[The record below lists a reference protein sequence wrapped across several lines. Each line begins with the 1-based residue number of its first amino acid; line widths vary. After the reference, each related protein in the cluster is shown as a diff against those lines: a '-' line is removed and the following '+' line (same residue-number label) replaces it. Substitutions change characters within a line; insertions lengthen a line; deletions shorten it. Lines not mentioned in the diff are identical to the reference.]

1 MSDFALNLKMGLTN
15 FRAGLQE
22 IRRGLGGIAGAPI
35 KKIASQFEPIAQKA
49 KAVAAAVK
57 EAQFALLGLAGAAGG
72 VLAAISREA
81 AADEATLQRLRATFG
96 ELSDDVQGFGSELAK
111 STHRTEGGVQGLLI
125 GFDQVLKGMDLSD
138 RQAADFSKTL
148 SKLTIDMAAFNG
160 VSEEEILSTFQ
171 TALVRGGPAVVKYGI
186 NLKDTRIEQ
195 EAFNRGFDP
204 KNLTS
209 QQEALVKLN
218 IIMQDTQKAHGAAA
232 ATATTFRERMIGAK
246 NAIAELFSDIGSG
259 ANARFGPL
267 LDQLRETVE
276 AVRAW
281 IKENP
286 QLAASISAVGATVLG
301 ALVALGTLAPVIT
314 NIVTILGAFFGLV
327 KAGVVFMLSLTGAAT
342 ALAAAFAAISLAG
355 VIEGF
360 RKFFAESEKAG
371 LVIEGL
377 RSTFT
382 GIFDGLKDV
391 ASAIIEP
398 IKAFVASVSGAV
410 FAELEA
416 SAASLGASF
425 QQSGEI
431 VSDVLSR
438 IADGIRSGLTE
449 AFRFLEPIVVEAVR
463 AIIGILEDL
472 PTTLDAVGLAA
483 QQMAAFLGDIFNII
497 VGENSKLGDSF
508 NSLQQWGVDAFKGL
522 EEALTSE
529 TIIQV
534 LAVLRNMIAILA
546 LGFTAFYAAVQ
557 TAVGGAIELFAELT
571 RAIGYAMKAIGL
583 VSDSVDAAADEVLDF
598 ADRAT
603 DKAIELAEDARKKLV
618 DVAARA
624 AKEMVEAS
632 KDFDN
637 PGARAQKIRDE
648 QAERKKLIAQLQEQ
662 KQLAKDTA
670 KQQAEA
676 LKEELAGK
684 TKSNELT
691 QAQRTELEGQARQ
704 ARDIFL
710 TDLSR
715 AQTQDAITEA
725 STKYAAQLDEVKKK
739 SLDLVET
746 NRTAVRTEEQK
757 GEAARKTNLT
767 LQEQEEITKR
777 IKKAQEDVKQAVD
790 SLLDARVK
798 STKTIE
804 DDIALLRKQAD
815 LAADQAKSDK
825 ERGEIRLA
833 YRLKEAQLIEENAR
847 KEREAA
853 KQALDDLND
862 RKKAFSEFI
871 TTVKREAAR
880 REGKDLEVQVDEISD
895 RFKEQIKNLTKVSD
909 IKDFKAALANAIT
922 VPVEEARKR
931 AQEAREELSRLIAE
945 RSKLQAGDKSGRAD
959 AAAIQN
965 EINSQ
970 RDAVAQADR
979 RVANLAQK
987 ARDVEKSLGSEVNAL
1002 KDQLEASEAARI
1014 ENEKKV
1020 AETQRLDKQGADLT
1034 DPTQIQKV
1042 QSEALEAATKAKDA
1056 AVSASEVAVQN
1067 ATAVQSLATV
1077 GSNLAEVVRGG
1088 LQGLSDRV
1096 AEIRDVLSS
1105 LVDLQPIFT
1114 QAEVAL
1120 VEVVDFQRK
1129 FGESLDDFGNLIL
1142 TKFGETADGFTSHKR
1157 IIDAIAAKLAAVD
1170 IRRAAGDSSL
1180 EDLGLVS
1187 P

>member
-22 IRRGLGGIAGAPI
+22 VRRGLSGIASAPV

-111 STHRTEGGVQGLLI
+111 STRRTEGGVQGLLI

-138 RQAADFSKTL
+138 KQAADFAKTL

-171 TALVRGGPAVVKYGI
+171 TAMVRGGPAVQKYGI
-186 NLKDTRIEQ
+186 NLKETRIEQ
-195 EAFNRGFDP
+195 EAFNQGFDP
-204 KNLTS
+204 KNLTT

-218 IIMQDTQKAHGAAA
+218 IIMQDTQRAHGAAA

-246 NAIAELFSDIGSG
+246 NAIAELFSDIGNG

-267 LDQLRETVE
+267 LDRLRETVE

-286 QLAASISAVGATVLG
+286 QLAASISAVGVTVLG

-314 NIVTILGAFFGLV
+314 NIITILGAFFGLV
-327 KAGVVFMLSLTGAAT
+327 KAGVGFMLSLTGVGT
-342 ALAAAFAAISLAG
+342 ALAAAFAAVSLVA

-377 RSTFT
+377 RSAFT

-431 VSDVLSR
+431 VTDVLSR
-438 IADGIRSGLTE
+438 IADGIRTGLTE
-449 AFRFLEPIVVEAVR
+449 AFRFLEPIVVQAVR
-463 AIIGILEDL
+463 AIISILEDL
-472 PTTLDAVGLAA
+472 PVTLEAVGLAA
-483 QQMAAFLGDIFNII
+483 QQMAAFLGDIFNI
-497 VGENSKLGDSF
+497 VLGENSKLGDSF
-508 NSLQQWGVDAFKGL
+508 QSLQQWGVDAFKGL

-534 LAVLRNMIAILA
+534 LAVIRNMVAILA
-546 LGFTAFYAAVQ
+546 VGFTALYAAGQ
-557 TAVGGAIELFAELT
+557 TAVAGLIELFAELT
-571 RAIGYAMKAIGL
+571 RAVGYVVKGIGL
-583 VSDSVDAAADEVLDF
+583 ISDSADKAADDILDF

-603 DKAIELAEDARKKLV
+603 DKAIALAEDARGKLV

-624 AKEMVEAS
+624 AREMAEAS

-637 PGARAQKIRDE
+637 PTARADKIRAE
-648 QAERKKLIAQLQEQ
+648 QAERKKIIAQMQEQ
-662 KQLAKDTA
+662 KQLAKDA
-670 KQQAEA
+670 LKDQAEA

-684 TKSNELT
+684 AKSNELT
-691 QAQRTELEGQARQ
+691 QAQRNELEGQARQ

-710 TDLSR
+710 TDLAR
-715 AQTQDAITEA
+715 AQTQKDIAEGSA
-725 STKYAAQLDEVKKK
+725 KYEAQLDAVKKK
-739 SLDLVET
+739 AQDLVEA
-746 NRTAVRTEEQK
+746 NRNTARTEEQK
-757 GEAARKTNLT
+757 GEAARKTNVS

-777 IKKAQEDVKQAVD
+777 IKTAQEGVKQAVD
-790 SLLDARVK
+790 ALLDARVK
-798 STKTIE
+798 ATKTIQ
-804 DDIALLRKQAD
+804 DDIDLLRKQGEEAEN
-815 LAADQAKSDK
+815 LAKSDK
-825 ERGEIRLA
+825 ERGEIRLQ
-833 YRLKEAQLIEENAR
+833 YRIKEAQLIEENAR

-853 KQALDDLND
+853 KQALDDLED
-862 RKKAFSEFI
+862 RKKAFTDFI
-871 TTVKREAAR
+871 TTTKREAAR

-945 RSKLQAGDKSGRAD
+945 RSKLQAGDRSGRTD

-979 RVANLAQK
+979 RVASLAQK
-987 ARDVEKSLGSEVNAL
+987 ARDVENAL
-1002 KDQLEASEAARI
+1002 GAKVTALTDELEASEAARI

-1020 AETQRLDKQGADLT
+1020 AEAQRQDKQGADLT
-1034 DPTQIQKV
+1034 DPAQIQQV
-1042 QSEALEAATKAKDA
+1042 QSQALDAATKARDA
-1056 AVSASEVAVQN
+1056 AVAASEVAVQN
-1067 ATAVQSLATV
+1067 ATAVQSLSTV
-1077 GSNLAEVVRGG
+1077 GANLSEIVRGG

-1120 VEVVDFQRK
+1120 VQVVEFQRQ
-1129 FGESLDDFGNLIL
+1129 FGESLEDFGNLIL

-1170 IRRAAGDSSL
+1170 IRRAAGDASL